1 MHWVDVK
8 PKLLIIEL
16 WAVGDVVIGTPL
28 LRKACE
34 DYEVTLLAKP
44 FALDLRDRFWPDV
57 KVIPF
62 SAPWTAFA
70 FKDKYRLH
78 AWPWREFLSIS
89 KRLMRERFDVAV
101 SARWDPRDH
110 FLMKLSG
117 AKRRMG
123 YPRLGSQLFLTHP
136 LKQADP
142 LAHRYESWRI
152 LGQALNLEVA
162 ASEQIPFPPRRKT
175 GTILMHTGAAQLV
188 RVWPLE
194 RFQNLARRLREQGHK
209 VRVLCNPEQQS
220 SWQQAG
226 ETDVKA
232 PGTIA
237 ELLHC
242 LEEAEL
248 FIGNDSGP
256 GHLAA
261 FCGVP
266 TFTLFGPQVPE
277 WFKPLHPAAE
287 IIEGKACP
295 YKPCSDY
302 CRFEKPHCL
311 WNISEEEVWQRV
323 KKFIGR
329 MQPKVAETDLKT
341 TGVT

>member
-1 MHWVDVK
+1 MIVRADVK

-34 DYEVTLLAKP
+34 KYEVTLLAKP
-44 FALDLRDRFWPDV
+44 FATDLRDRFWPEV

-62 SAPWTAFA
+62 HAPWTAFE
-70 FKDKYRLH
+70 FKNKYRLY
-78 AWPWREFLSIS
+78 AWPWRDIFSAAR
-89 KRLMRERFDVAV
+89 RLVKERFDVAG

-117 AKRRMG
+117 AKERLG
-123 YPRLGSQLFLTHP
+123 FPRLGSRIFLTQP

-142 LAHRYESWRI
+142 LKHRYESWRI
-152 LGQALNLEVA
+152 LGQALKLEMEP
-162 ASEQIPFPPRRKT
+162 SEQVRYPRQGNSR
-175 GTILMHTGAAQLV
+175 TILMHSGAAQPI

-194 RFQNLARRLREQGHK
+194 RFRNLALRLRERGYQVK
-209 VRVLCNPEQQS
+209 LLCNPDQLTW
-220 SWQQAG
+220 WQKAG
-226 ETDVKA
+226 ETGVGA
-232 PGTIA
+232 PKSIA
-237 ELLHC
+237 ELIDFTDG
-242 LEEAEL
+242 AGV

-266 TFTLFGPQVPE
+266 TFTFFGPQVPE
-277 WFKPLHPAAE
+277 WFRPLYPTAE

-302 CRFEKPHCL
+302 CRYDQPHCL
-311 WNISEEEVWQRV
+311 WNITEEEAWQRV
-323 KKFIGR
+323 ARFVER
-329 MQPKVAETDLKT
+329 QLRAEPALPAGIT
-341 TGVT
+341 